1 METAI
6 SPEAALELLASRI
19 GKNRM
24 NDTRG
29 KGFAVNPTRAQGGHP
44 VTAPTVAEQLCEWL
58 GYLPLG
64 LELVGCYLEQQP
76 NLSLQKMLLRLH
88 KQQLSHQLLLRRE
101 DDPTRNLTTGRGIAA
116 AFELSWQLL
125 NEDAKE
131 LGCLLSMFALA
142 PIPWAQVESVLGQIY
157 LPGAL
162 LGKLLNGSKKD
173 PEAEIENLIE
183 TLQADWEKRRSALV
197 RLHLLQ
203 PTDEETYCLHPLI
216 WELLREKLEQLEQV
230 IDIKQAFCQVM
241 VAVAKQIPDEPTREL
256 IEEVTPAMPHV
267 AETATAW
274 KDFLSDE
281 DLIWPFVGLGR
292 FYQGQGFYNQAAA
305 WFEQCREV
313 ARTRLG
319 EEHPDVAQSLNHLA
333 FLYDSQGRFSEAEPL
348 YMQALEIC
356 ERRLGA
362 NHHNSA
368 IVRENLENLR
378 AAIALPKRRESC

>member
-1 METAI
+1 MRTAI
-6 SPEAALELLASRI
+6 TPEAALELLASCI

-29 KGFAVNPTRAQGGHP
+29 KGFAVDHTRRQS
-44 VTAPTVAEQLCEWL
+44 PTVAEQLCEWL

-76 NLSLQKMLLRLH
+76 DLSLQKMLSRLQ
-88 KQQLSHQLLLRRE
+88 KQRLSHQSLIRDE
-101 DDPTRNLTTGRGIAA
+101 DDPTWNLTAQRGVAA

-142 PIPWAQVESVLGQIY
+142 PIPWAQVESVLGQLY

-162 LGKLLNGSKKD
+162 LGKLLNGSKED

-183 TLQADWEKRRSALV
+183 ALKEDWEKRRTALV

-203 PTDEETYCLHPLI
+203 RTDEETYRLHPLI
-216 WELLREKLEQLEQV
+216 REFLREKLEQLQQTA
-230 IDIKQAFCQVM
+230 DLKRAFCQVM
-241 VAVAKQIPDEPTREL
+241 IAVAKQIPDEPTREL
-256 IEEVTPAMPHV
+256 IEAITPAIPHV

-281 DLIWPFVGLGR
+281 DLIEPFVGLGR
-292 FYQGQGFYNQAAA
+292 FYQGQGFYSLAEP
-305 WFEQCREV
+305 WFEQCLSV
-313 ARTRLG
+313 VRTRLG
-319 EEHPDVAQSLNHLA
+319 EEHPSV
-333 FLYDSQGRFSEAEPL
+333 G
-348 YMQALEIC
+348 ALISSWL
-356 ERRLGA
+356 RLT
-362 NHHNSA
+362 
-368 IVRENLENLR
+368 
-378 AAIALPKRRESC
+378 